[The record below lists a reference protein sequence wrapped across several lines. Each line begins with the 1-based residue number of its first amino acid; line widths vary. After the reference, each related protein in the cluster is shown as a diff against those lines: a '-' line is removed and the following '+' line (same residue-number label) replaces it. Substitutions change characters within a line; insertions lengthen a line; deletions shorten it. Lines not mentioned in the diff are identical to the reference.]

1 MWSPHGG
8 SKRNA
13 TSESFNLIRISSEWV
28 ITLWQCQQRVSDEKF
43 NRGLVFNKKKQG
55 FLNGIPPGWR
65 LVTIYL
71 SDLLLSQ
78 RCFDISATTEGE
90 NKLSTPLPL
99 LNIEQTPTGTGLQE
113 PQAAVRIGILWLYWP
128 ERADGRL
135 QCGWG
140 QTYSHRLDPH
150 WYRWLPVGTASPP
163 FCHCRVWEKAQWV
176 SRRNPRRSQTRREAK
191 EGTVAVKMCR

>member
-1 MWSPHGG
+1 MGSHWDEDWSLLAK
-8 SKRNA
+8 S
-13 TSESFNLIRISSEWV
+13 
-28 ITLWQCQQRVSDEKF
+28 
-43 NRGLVFNKKKQG
+43 
-55 FLNGIPPGWR
+55 
-65 LVTIYL
+65 IYL

-113 PQAAVRIGILWLYWP
+113 PQAAVRIRILWPYWP

-140 QTYSHRLDPH
+140 QTYTHRLDPH

-176 SRRNPRRSQTRREAK
+176 SRRNPRRSQTQREAK